1 MSSVVAAGNDFTVT
15 NGAFLVLESLH
26 PCMPFT
32 IESPKTTTLFF
43 LGCSSASVCA
53 GVLEFG
59 CGVILVFFVFAL
71 FLELPG
77 ERERERER
85 EREIEGGTEER
96 TFVLPKREGSKR
108 GWAEEREGEEKGR
121 A

>member
-1 MSSVVAAGNDFTVT
+1 MSSVVEAGNDFTVT

-32 IESPKTTTLFF
+32 IESPKTTTFFF

-53 GVLEFG
+53 EVLEFG
-59 CGVILVFFVFAL
+59 CGDILVFFVFAL

-77 ERERERER
+77 LLLLVVDWSF
-85 EREIEGGTEER
+85 IVPV
-96 TFVLPKREGSKR
+96 VLFGLVTYSWPSEFSGSLA
-108 GWAEEREGEEKGR
+108 G
-121 A
+121 

>member
-1 MSSVVAAGNDFTVT
+1 MSSVVAAGNDFAVT

-26 PCMPFT
+26 SCMPFT
-32 IESPKTTTLFF
+32 IESPKTTFFF

-59 CGVILVFFVFAL
+59 CGVIFVFFVFAL

-77 ERERERER
+77 LLLLVVVWSF
-85 EREIEGGTEER
+85 IVPVVL
-96 TFVLPKREGSKR
+96 FVLVTSSWPSELYGSL
-108 GWAEEREGEEKGR
+108 AE
-121 A
+121 